1 MNPKFPKLIPNSSAF
16 NVPLTLDTEADFE
29 DQSFHP
35 SNLISLVKKRWICK
49 YRLNN
54 QYEIAKSER
63 VERLK
68 WFYEKMKIKV
78 KEPNKDE
85 LLNLKKLFN
94 LSEVDDNDE
103 DYRLQDEVND
113 LMLADIE
120 VQDPVDLW

>member
-1 MNPKFPKLIPNSSAF
+1 MEYIELNGPSDKEL
-16 NVPLTLDTEADFE
+16 EA
-29 DQSFHP
+29 
-35 SNLISLVKKRWICK
+35 
-49 YRLNN
+49 
-54 QYEIAKSER
+54 
-63 VERLK
+63 
-68 WFYEKMKIKV
+68 V

-94 LSEVDDNDE
+94 LDGADNDLDE